1 MKFFLTLISSIIT
14 LSISAQSIQGILMDE
29 NNNPMPFATV
39 QLFDSDTSLLKVEM
53 SKQDGKFR
61 FNNLKA
67 SNYFLEVNYL
77 GYENLKLEVDLA
89 VTDGNLKA
97 VNMQKKSMAL
107 DAVEIKAEKPMIEV
121 EPDKTVF
128 NVSKNLGST
137 GDDGVELLRK
147 APGMQ
152 IDNNDNI
159 ILEGKSG
166 VNVYIN
172 GKQTF
177 LQGDD
182 LTNYLKSI
190 RAEEIEKVEII
201 TQPSSK
207 YDAAGNA
214 GIINIVLKREKG
226 LGTKGS
232 IANTYTYGQFGRNNT
247 TLNVNHRSKKFA
259 SFATLSH
266 FQGASL
272 RFFNIY
278 REQVNNVFD
287 GKSEF
292 ENTSMNN
299 RLNLGGDY
307 YLSKFSTVGFSAS
320 GNLNNSENIAESKT
334 TIGQIGGNKIDTVL
348 LAPNKDETD
357 VQNYTANLNYRYKDT
372 NNRVVEIDLDY
383 VNYSNDRESLQPN
396 IYTDPTENFTLK
408 ENINF
413 QRTPIDIE
421 VYSAKIDYEQP
432 YKKGTLSTGAKLSQ
446 VYTFNAF
453 NFFDVVNNQNSLDSN
468 RSNTFEYIET
478 IAAAYVNYKFS
489 YKKFKFQGGLRA
501 EQTYSDGELIA
512 LIPNA
517 DSTFKRK
524 YLNWFPSAGITYQLN
539 KNNSTALIYS
549 RRIERPN
556 YQNLNPFES
565 QINELSFRRGNPYL
579 QPQFTHNIKLSNTYK
594 YTLNTSFTFSY
605 ISDYFAEVN
614 EAEGSRRSFI
624 NTRNVAD
631 QQVYNLSVSYPKK
644 INKWWSV
651 YGSLY
656 GYYTKF
662 TANHPDFIPIDRII
676 YGGYA
681 QSTFKLPKNY
691 KAEVS
696 GWYSSPSIWRGT
708 FRTKSIGSL
717 NLAVQKSWKQWT
729 TKLSFND
736 ILYTVPWRAD
746 NRFGNLYLNGTGGSD
761 SRNIR
766 FYVSYSFGQ
775 KDVKAAKT
783 RKSGAEDEQNRL
795 N

>member
-1 MKFFLTLISSIIT
+1 MKFFLTLLISIIT
-14 LSISAQSIQGILMDE
+14 LSISAQSIQGILVDE

-39 QLFDSDTSLLKVEM
+39 QLLGSDTSLLKVEM

-61 FNNLKA
+61 FTNLKA

-89 VTDGNLKA
+89 VNDGNLKA
-97 VNMQKKSMAL
+97 IYMQKKSMAL

-247 TLNVNHRSKKFA
+247 TLNINHRSKKFA

-266 FQGASL
+266 YQGASL

-278 REQVNNVFD
+278 REQENNVFD

-292 ENTSMNN
+292 ENSSMNN

-334 TIGQIGGNKIDTVL
+334 TIGQISSNNIDSVL
-348 LAPNKDETD
+348 LAPNRDETD

-372 NNRVVEIDLDY
+372 NNRAVEIDLDY

-396 IYTDPTENFTLK
+396 IYTDPTENFTLN

-432 YKKGTLSTGAKLSQ
+432 FKKGTLSTGAKISQ
-446 VYTFNAF
+446 VNTFNTF
-453 NFFDVVNNQNSLDSN
+453 NFFDVVNGQNNLDSS

-501 EQTYSDGELIA
+501 EQTFSNGELIA

-517 DSTFKRK
+517 DSTVKRE

-565 QINELSFRRGNPYL
+565 QINELSFRRGNPFL

-605 ISDYFAEVN
+605 ISDYFAEVT

-761 SRNIR
+761 SRNVR